1 MEGLASSG
9 VRIKNLE
16 LQTPNLHHVF
26 LHLTGREL
34 RE

>member
-1 MEGLASSG
+1 MESFSKSG
-9 VRIKNLE
+9 ARIKNLE
-16 LQTPNLHHVF
+16 LQTPDLHHVF